1 MNEIPR
7 RSRIDL
13 MTPAELAIRN
23 ALMAVED
30 VGADIRLTQAVT
42 LLSAA
47 QTRLADFIDGVNGW
61 DTFPH
66 QVSLAV
72 TTQPSSQLPDTQQ
85 GV

>member
-1 MNEIPR
+1 
-7 RSRIDL
+7 
-13 MTPAELAIRN
+13 MTPAELAIR
-23 ALMAVED
+23 AAIIAVED

-47 QTRLADFIDGVNGW
+47 QTRLADFIDGINGW

-72 TTQPSSQLPDTQQ
+72 TTQNATRSTAKSTLPKDET
-85 GV
+85 GEPIK